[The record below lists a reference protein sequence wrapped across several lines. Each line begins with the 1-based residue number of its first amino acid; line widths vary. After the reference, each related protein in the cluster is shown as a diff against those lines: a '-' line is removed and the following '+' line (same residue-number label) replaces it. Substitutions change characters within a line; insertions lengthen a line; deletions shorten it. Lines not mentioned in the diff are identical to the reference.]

1 MQKTYRSLA
10 SVGNGTKTLLGE
22 QQSHQENTMK
32 NKKTTGTTESKAQ
45 GAGNGSPLPSLEAR
59 FRAFRKAEGR
69 RELLGF
75 ADLVIAGA
83 FVIRGIQVVRV
94 KAEGQEQ
101 YGQPFVSFPNRK
113 QGEKFVDM
121 AHPITAEAQQLASKT
136 ILAAYEAAGKKEA
149 VPA

>member
-32 NKKTTGTTESKAQ
+32 KKTTGTTDSKAQ
-45 GAGNGSPLPSLEAR
+45 GVGNGSPLPSLEAR
-59 FRAFRKAEGR
+59 FRAFRKQEGR

-136 ILAAYEAAGKKEA
+136 ILAAFEAAGKKEA